1 MVGPATSATR
11 GIPGGRTLSDSSIE
25 RRAHPRHDRS
35 VEIEGVV
42 HHGTVARMRA
52 SNLSLGGLYCTST
65 IDFPEMTRLAVRL
78 MLPTGTPTNA
88 GLAPLDVEAVVVRR
102 REIPRGA
109 ATTDERFELALFFP
123 RLDDEQ
129 KRELARF
136 LRDVV

>member
-1 MVGPATSATR
+1 M
-11 GIPGGRTLSDSSIE
+11 
-25 RRAHPRHDRS
+25 
-35 VEIEGVV
+35 

-65 IDFPEMTRLAVRL
+65 VDFPEMTRLAVRL

-88 GLAPLDVEAVVVRR
+88 GLTPLDVEAVVVRR

-109 ATTDERFELALFFP
+109 ATTDDRFELALFFP
-123 RLDDEQ
+123 RLDDDQ

-136 LRDVV
+136 LRDVM